1 MSRIQNVDEGRRPAG
16 IRPAAAAGRTVR
28 WSVAVA
34 LALCAAGAVHAEDI
48 RSKLASP
55 TAFDIPAQDLGLS
68 LRQLADQ
75 AGIQI
80 FFEDRVVRGVTAPAV
95 RSTHTPEQALALLLS
110 DTGLEYA
117 ASDETVAIRAK
128 RQVVP
133 QPVAYHR
140 ARGSVRLA
148 QADIPQ
154 ATDTTQ
160 GVASDGS
167 DAPLDEI
174 QEVRVTGSRLVVL
187 DGFQAPTP
195 LTVMSADQLMT
206 AAPTSLS
213 DSLNQLPVF
222 RNSNTP
228 ASTGVGTT
236 GNVGQSFLNLR
247 SLGAQRTLIL
257 LDGRRIV
264 PSTANGTTDISI
276 LPDAILSR
284 VDVVTGGASAAY
296 GSDAVAGV
304 VNFVLDTR
312 FEGLKLTAQGGLA
325 DAGDYENG
333 RVALTGGTQLFGGR
347 GHIVGSTSFYRNGG
361 IVAWRDRDWYNSCSR
376 ITNPALNPSTTIAC
390 GVHSAGFTRGGLITG
405 GPLRGTEFGIGGVPQ
420 PFQYG
425 SLASTLSMVGGSGE
439 DHGANFP
446 AVPKVERTTGFVHA
460 LYDVT
465 DNLSFFLEGLYGESK
480 AHYGSTA
487 PWEGQSTGYT
497 IFNDNAFLHPT
508 VVQRMADAG
517 VTSFPMW
524 RYNYDFGLL
533 IADSRNRT
541 KRVTT
546 GFQGKIGQWSL
557 NGYYE
562 HGENTYY
569 QTTQNNPMI
578 NRLYNAADAVVGPN
592 GQIVCR
598 STLTQPDN
606 GCVPLNLFGYGS
618 PSAAALAWVT
628 GTTWQDQ
635 LVKQDVVDVSIAG
648 KPFDLWAGPV
658 SVAFGGGYRRE
669 SSDQVVDDIS
679 QQTRQFTGGYQGW
692 PTSLE
697 GQLGGWERTNPQPLS
712 GKYDVSE
719 VFAEMLVPL
728 LRDAPGAKSLD
739 LNAAARFTDYST
751 SGDVTTWKVGL
762 TYSPVDSVRFRG
774 TISRDIRAANLT
786 ELFTGATQGQGN
798 LTDPFQPAGSPN
810 RTPVVIV
817 RSFGN
822 PTLTPEE
829 ADTRTIGVVFQPE
842 FLPGFEASLDF
853 YDIEIKD
860 AVGTLGG
867 QVTIDQ
873 CFQGATALCN
883 LLHRDDAGVL
893 VSVDTPY
900 LNISSRTTRGF
911 DVELVYRRPGLAGGT
926 LDVRGLATY
935 IDRLTTQNPG
945 APLIDGAG
953 QTGIAG
959 GVPHWVANAS
969 ISYQHAPSGFS
980 LFLQERFI
988 DSGKLDKTLLPT
1000 VLDPAENRV
1009 SSVFY
1014 TDVTLTKRI
1023 GDIGTGNTNAEFFAT
1038 VNNLFDRNP
1047 PVAAN
1052 PWFVFGVSNGH
1063 TNPSLFDVVGRQYSA
1078 GVRIRF

>member
-1 MSRIQNVDEGRRPAG
+1 V
-16 IRPAAAAGRTVR
+16 
-28 WSVAVA
+28 
-34 LALCAAGAVHAEDI
+34 
-48 RSKLASP
+48 
-55 TAFDIPAQDLGLS
+55 
-68 LRQLADQ
+68 
-75 AGIQI
+75 
-80 FFEDRVVRGVTAPAV
+80 
-95 RSTHTPEQALALLLS
+95 S
-110 DTGLEYA
+110 DDSG
-117 ASDETVAIRAK
+117 
-128 RQVVP
+128 
-133 QPVAYHR
+133 
-140 ARGSVRLA
+140 G
-148 QADIPQ
+148 
-154 ATDTTQ
+154 
-160 GVASDGS
+160 
-167 DAPLDEI
+167 EI

-195 LTVMSADQLMT
+195 LTVMSADQLAT

-213 DSLNQLPVF
+213 DSLNQLPIF

-276 LPDAILSR
+276 LPDALLSR

-304 VNFVLDTR
+304 VNFVLDTKL
-312 FEGLKLTAQGGLA
+312 EGLKLTAQGGIA

-333 RVALTGGTQLFGGR
+333 RVALSGGTQLFGGR
-347 GHIVGSTSFYRNGG
+347 GHLVGSASFYRNGG
-361 IVAWRDRDWYNSCSR
+361 IVAWRDRDWYDSCSR
-376 ITNPALNPSTTIAC
+376 ITNPALTPNTVIAC

-446 AVPKVERTTGFVHA
+446 AVPKVERTTGFAHA
-460 LYDVT
+460 RYDLT
-465 DNLSFFLEGLYGESK
+465 DNFTVFLEGLYGESK

-487 PWEGQSTGYT
+487 PWEGQTTAYT
-497 IFNDNAFLHPT
+497 IYNDNAFLHPS

-546 GFQGKIGQWSL
+546 GFQGKIGEWSI

-562 HGENTYY
+562 HGENTYH
-569 QTTQNNPMI
+569 QTTQNNPI
-578 NRLYNAADAVVGPN
+578 VNRLYNAVDAVVGPN

-606 GCVPLNLFGYGS
+606 GCVPLNIFGYGS
-618 PSAAALAWVT
+618 PSTAALAWVT

-635 LVKQDVVDVSIAG
+635 LVKQEVVDVSIAG
-648 KPFDLWAGPV
+648 KPFELWAGPV

-669 SSDQVVDDIS
+669 SSNQVVDDIS
-679 QQTRQFTGGYQGW
+679 QQIRTFTGGYQGF

-719 VFAEMLVPL
+719 VFAETLVPL
-728 LRDAPGAKSLD
+728 LRDAPGATSLD

-751 SGDVTTWKVGL
+751 SGSVTTWKLGL

-774 TISRDIRAANLT
+774 TVSRDIRAANLT

-798 LTDPFQPAGSPN
+798 LTDPFQPLGSPN
-810 RTPVVIV
+810 RTPVVMV

-822 PTLTPEE
+822 STLKPEE
-829 ADTRTIGVVFQPE
+829 ADTRTLGVVFQPE

-853 YDIEIKD
+853 FDIEIKD

-873 CFQGATALCN
+873 CYQGATSLCS
-883 LLHRDDAGVL
+883 LLHRDSDGVL

-911 DVELVYRRPGLAGGT
+911 DVELVYRRPQVWGGT

-935 IDRLTTQNPG
+935 VDKLTTQNPG

-959 GVPHWVANAS
+959 GVPKWVANAS
-969 ISYQHAPSGFS
+969 VGYQHAPSGFS
-980 LFLQERFI
+980 VFLQERYI
-988 DSGKLDKTLLPT
+988 GSGALDKTLSAAM
-1000 VLDPAENRV
+1000 LDPADNRV
-1009 SSVFY
+1009 SAVFY
-1014 TDVTLTKRI
+1014 TDLTLTKRI
-1023 GDIGTGNTNAEFFAT
+1023 GDIGTGSSGAEFFAT

-1047 PVAAN
+1047 PVAPS

-1063 TNPSLFDVVGRQYSA
+1063 TNTSLFDVVGRQYSA
-1078 GVRIRF
+1078 GVRVRF